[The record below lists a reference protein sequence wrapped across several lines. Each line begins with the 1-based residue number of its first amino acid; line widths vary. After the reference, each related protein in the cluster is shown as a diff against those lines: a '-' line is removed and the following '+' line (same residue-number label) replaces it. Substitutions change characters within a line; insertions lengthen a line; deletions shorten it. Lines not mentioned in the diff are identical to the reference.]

1 MSFSNQIK
9 NEICEVYK
17 MSECCKVCLLY
28 GILSTAKTF
37 NETEI
42 EFLSESNDVAI
53 YFSRLIGKIFKIRV
67 EVDKSILFTHKKEIY
82 QIKISNKNH
91 CKIISDSFN
100 CGKFAEYISQLS
112 LNDDATWAYI
122 KGIFLGGGSISD
134 PQSEYHLEII
144 FRQKNNAV
152 FAQNMFSSLNL
163 VPKITQRRGLF
174 VVYFKDSSMIEDVL
188 AGINAVKGVLQF
200 MDSKVIKDLRNRL
213 NRRNNCET
221 ANMQKTINVAGEQTK
236 AIEYIISKKGIDF
249 LSEDLQRIALFRLN
263 NPEMSLSSMAKEL
276 SGEFSKS
283 AIDRRL
289 KKIVEIY
296 KDIIK

>member
-1 MSFSNQIK
+1 
-9 NEICEVYK
+9 

-28 GILSTAKTF
+28 GVLSTAKTF
-37 NETEI
+37 TNTEI
-42 EFLSESNDVAI
+42 EFFSESNDVVT
-53 YFSRLIGKIFKIRV
+53 YVSKQIGKLFRIKVQINNLSTIKNNK
-67 EVDKSILFTHKKEIY
+67 EVY
-82 QIKISNKNH
+82 QIKIDDKNL
-91 CKIISDSFN
+91 CKIITDSFN
-100 CGKFAEYISQLS
+100 CGKYAEYISLLS

-134 PQSEYHLEII
+134 PESEYHLEIC
-144 FRQKNNAV
+144 FKKKDNAV
-152 FAQNMFSSLNL
+152 FAINMFSSLNL
-163 VPKITQRRGLF
+163 SPKIIERRNMF

-188 AGINAVKGVLQF
+188 AGINAVRSVLQF

-236 AIEYIISKKGIDF
+236 AIEYIIQKKGIDY
-249 LSEDLQRIALFRLN
+249 LSEDLQKIALFRLN
-263 NPEMSLSSMAKEL
+263 NPEMSLSMMAKEL

-296 KDIIK
+296 KETAK